1 MFDFSRTEIRVILFL
16 VFLLLVGSGMT
27 LYKRFRANQSVD
39 IVSVIEKSTQSKRKS
54 TLDRQA
60 EGSIVKPAGENEG
73 SVGDRKDS
81 SAKIDINTAGAYELE
96 GLPGIGPAL
105 ARRIM
110 EYREK
115 HGGFKTIGELIEV
128 NGIGDEKLETIRE
141 HVYIE

>member
-39 IVSVIEKSTQSKRKS
+39 IVSVIEKSTQSKPKS

-60 EGSIVKPAGENEG
+60 EGSIVKPARENEG

-105 ARRIM
+105 ARRII

-115 HGGFKTIGELIEV
+115 RGDFTTLSDLKRV
-128 NGIGDEKLETIRE
+128 NGIGDKKLEAIQG
-141 HVYIE
+141 YIHIQ

>member
-27 LYKRFRANQSVD
+27 LYRRYRANQSVD
-39 IVSVIEKSTQSKRKS
+39 IVTILEKSTQARKKS
-54 TLDRQA
+54 TLNRQA
-60 EGSIVKPAGENEG
+60 DQGVVEPTGKKGDKIEGGT
-73 SVGDRKDS
+73 DS
-81 SAKIDINTAGAYELE
+81 SSRIDINTAGAYELE

-105 ARRIM
+105 ARRII

-128 NGIGDEKLETIRE
+128 NGIGDEKLETIRD